1 MNARKK
7 LDKLCKEELCNEV
20 KTYDEALDFLREF
33 TCVYDKCKS
42 DKEYVPGLS
51 HYDFMYWVN
60 PIREAFAKNNYI
72 KAVEKLIDTYMEQ
85 NDYLFQSRVKISIM
99 ILLRQY
105 VNSEREKR

>member
-7 LDKLCKEELCNEV
+7 LDKLCKEQLCNEV

-51 HYDFMYWVN
+51 LFESCNIGKNYDE
-60 PIREAFAKNNYI
+60 RLS
-72 KAVEKLIDTYMEQ
+72 AVQ
-85 NDYLFQSRVKISIM
+85 V
-99 ILLRQY
+99 
-105 VNSEREKR
+105 